1 MRVGS
6 LLDILGWGHKDLL
19 LKYMQHLVTFV
30 CSSNFL
36 VDCQEGKR
44 AFSSTSSDCA
54 FKSSKSQWK

>member
-36 VDCQEGKR
+36 GRLSGRKE
-44 AFSSTSSDCA
+44 SI
-54 FKSSKSQWK
+54 